1 MVLPP
6 RRWSVPS
13 RSVFE
18 MTVRGLATLHPPLLL
33 PELSTLLLPSST
45 PHCLA
50 LRRSTATL
58 QLRDRGLFRGPGRL
72 RRNGRGVRQMLHLRS
87 AARSPHLY
95 RPSIRFVPPLARWMM
110 VMVRDLVVVMVVVLL
125 LVVAMGLEEVEV
137 VMEWDTRMLV
147 VQWRVNGAVAVG
159 EAESGGG

>member
-1 MVLPP
+1 
-6 RRWSVPS
+6 
-13 RSVFE
+13 
-18 MTVRGLATLHPPLLL
+18 
-33 PELSTLLLPSST
+33 
-45 PHCLA
+45 
-50 LRRSTATL
+50 
-58 QLRDRGLFRGPGRL
+58 
-72 RRNGRGVRQMLHLRS
+72 
-87 AARSPHLY
+87 
-95 RPSIRFVPPLARWMM
+95 MM